1 MNRKVLIIGGSS
13 DIGVELAKLFLKKN
27 YNLDLHYSSK
37 LSSIKNLKFKNINFI
52 KADFSKM
59 NDKNILKKFSNNYD
73 IIINLTGFIDNKN
86 FEKFKL
92 KDLQKSIKINSIIP
106 LMIIRL
112 SIKNMIKKK
121 WGRIINSSS
130 IGVKY
135 GGGLN
140 TFTYSISKHINEFI
154 PTYIKKLASKNVF
167 YNVIRI
173 GLTDTKIHKKIK
185 NRNLSSR
192 INLVPV
198 KKMAKPIDIAQYI
211 YFISSEN
218 NNFISSEIVTI
229 AGGE

>member
-59 NDKNILKKFSNNYD
+59 NYKNILKKFSNNYD

-154 PTYIKKLASKNVF
+154 PAYIKKLASKNVF

-218 NNFISSEIVTI
+218 NNFISSEIVMI